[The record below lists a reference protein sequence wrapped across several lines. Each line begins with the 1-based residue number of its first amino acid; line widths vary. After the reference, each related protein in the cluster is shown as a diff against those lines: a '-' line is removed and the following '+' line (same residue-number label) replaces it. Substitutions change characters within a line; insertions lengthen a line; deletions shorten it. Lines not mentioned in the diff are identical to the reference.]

1 MLAIDTNVVIRF
13 LTRDHE
19 ALAQRA
25 LEIVRNNEVF
35 APVTVIL
42 EAEWVLR
49 DAYEL
54 PREDV
59 IRELR
64 RFCGL
69 RRVTVGAAEAV
80 GRALDDAER
89 GFGFADA
96 LHLAL
101 SRECGRFATFDK
113 RFANKARQMGRES
126 VRLALRSS
134 GGAGSS
140 EAGEIE

>member
-19 ALAQRA
+19 ALAQQARQ
-25 LEIVRNNEVF
+25 IVTENNVF

-42 EAEWVLR
+42 ESEWVLR

-54 PREDV
+54 SRDEV

-69 RRVTVGAAEAV
+69 PRVTVASAEAV
-80 GRALDDAER
+80 ARALDDAER

-96 LHLAL
+96 LHVAL
-101 SRECGRFATFDK
+101 SEDCEAFATFDK
-113 RFANKARQMGRES
+113 RLASKAQQIGRVA
-126 VRLALRSS
+126 VRLAVGSAARE
-134 GGAGSS
+134 GG
-140 EAGEIE
+140 ET

>member
-1 MLAIDTNVVIRF
+1 VLAIDTNIVVRF

-19 ALAQRA
+19 GLAQRA
-25 LEIVRNNEVF
+25 LEILANNDVF

-54 PREDV
+54 PRDDV
-59 IRELR
+59 IGALR

-69 RRVTVGAAEAV
+69 RRVTIGAADAV
-80 GRALDDAER
+80 GRALNDAER

-96 LHLAL
+96 LHAAL
-101 SRECGRFATFDK
+101 SEHCEAFATFDK
-113 RFANKARQMGRES
+113 RLANMARRTGRADVRLELGARFRAGSKAREDS
-126 VRLALRSS
+126 
-134 GGAGSS
+134 
-140 EAGEIE
+140 

>member
-1 MLAIDTNVVIRF
+1 MLAIDTNIVIRF
-13 LTRDHE
+13 LTRDDE
-19 ALAQRA
+19 RLAQQA
-25 LEIVRNNEVF
+25 LKIVSDNDVF

-49 DAYEL
+49 DAYGL
-54 PREDV
+54 PRDEV
-59 IRELR
+59 VRELR

-69 RRVTVGAAEAV
+69 ERVTVGAAEAV

-101 SRECGRFATFDK
+101 SEDCESFVTFDK
-113 RFANKARQMGRES
+113 RLANTARHFSRVA
-126 VRLALRSS
+126 VRLAPGRARGS
-134 GGAGSS
+134 AGPQ
-140 EAGEIE
+140 AGEDA

>member
-25 LEIVRNNEVF
+25 LDIINKNEVF

-54 PREDV
+54 PRDEV

-69 RRVTVGAAEAV
+69 PRVTVGAAEAV

-101 SRECGRFATFDK
+101 SQECEGFATFDK
-113 RFANKARQMGRES
+113 RFANRARQMGRDA
-126 VRLALRSS
+126 VRLAL
-134 GGAGSS
+134 GSS
-140 EAGEIE
+140 AAAASSRAGQDE

>member
-1 MLAIDTNVVIRF
+1 MLAIDTNIIIRF

-25 LEIVRNNEVF
+25 LEILSGNEVF

-49 DAYEL
+49 YAYEL

-59 IRELR
+59 IRQLR

-69 RRVTVGAAEAV
+69 QRVTVGAADAV

-101 SRECGRFATFDK
+101 SEDCEAYATFDN
-113 RFANKARQMGRES
+113 RLANKARESGRRG
-126 VRLALRSS
+126 VRLALSARSKEGE
-134 GGAGSS
+134 GG
-140 EAGEIE
+140 